1 MALRGLLCTGGTLLA
16 CARHQQCDAI
26 DPRLFLPWRLHRG
39 GALRS
44 ITCGETLPLRWLMG
58 SQRID
63 GGLRV
68 ASLSFSP
75 RGTKSTRA
83 KSLHRSYGTP
93 DLHRA
98 HPGSLARVP
107 NGLARQGLF
116 RIRHS
121 HACHRRTSSEG
132 ARQRKQ
138 EGDTAGGR
146 LDEECCCAALPRVA
160 AQRLHYGTR
169 ERTCKG
175 QQNNER
181 LHGLVQPPRARAP
194 LAYNTAAQTA
204 LFVQN
209 SGW

>member
-1 MALRGLLCTGGTLLA
+1 MEG
-16 CARHQQCDAI
+16 I
-26 DPRLFLPWRLHRG
+26 DREVRVG
-39 GALRS
+39 GAMHS
-44 ITCGETLPLRWLMG
+44 ETPSPLSRGCALCPPAPPPVLPLTAKQG
-58 SQRID
+58 CYP
-63 GGLRV
+63 GATRV
-68 ASLSFSP
+68 LP
-75 RGTKSTRA
+75 E
-83 KSLHRSYGTP
+83 LWH
-93 DLHRA
+93 LHRA

-107 NGLARQGLF
+107 NDLARQGLS

-138 EGDTAGGR
+138 AAHTAGGR

-181 LHGLVQPPRARAP
+181 LHGLVQPPRAKAP
-194 LAYNTAAQTA
+194 LAYNTQRKLPYLSKIRGGSVRGMGRAFSFT
-204 LFVQN
+204 L
-209 SGW
+209 

>member
-1 MALRGLLCTGGTLLA
+1 M
-16 CARHQQCDAI
+16 
-26 DPRLFLPWRLHRG
+26 LPELWH
-39 GALRS
+39 
-44 ITCGETLPLRWLMG
+44 
-58 SQRID
+58 
-63 GGLRV
+63 
-68 ASLSFSP
+68 
-75 RGTKSTRA
+75 
-83 KSLHRSYGTP
+83 
-93 DLHRA
+93 LHRA

-107 NGLARQGLF
+107 NGLARQGLS

-138 EGDTAGGR
+138 EAHTAGGR

-181 LHGLVQPPRARAP
+181 LHGLVQPPRAKAP
-194 LAYNTAAQTA
+194 LAYNTQRKLPYLSKIRGGSVRGMGRAFSFT
-204 LFVQN
+204 L
-209 SGW
+209 

>member
-1 MALRGLLCTGGTLLA
+1 M
-16 CARHQQCDAI
+16 
-26 DPRLFLPWRLHRG
+26 LPELWH
-39 GALRS
+39 
-44 ITCGETLPLRWLMG
+44 
-58 SQRID
+58 
-63 GGLRV
+63 
-68 ASLSFSP
+68 
-75 RGTKSTRA
+75 
-83 KSLHRSYGTP
+83 
-93 DLHRA
+93 LHRA

-107 NGLARQGLF
+107 NDLARQGLS

-138 EGDTAGGR
+138 AAHTAGGR

-194 LAYNTAAQTA
+194 LVYNTAAQTA

-209 SGW
+209 SGVVAYGEWDGPLALLCSAWPGVLLSLGSSAINDRRCRWTLDQRSQPHKHFCPPRVAVRSRTRTPRAQGQQKCQPARQVL